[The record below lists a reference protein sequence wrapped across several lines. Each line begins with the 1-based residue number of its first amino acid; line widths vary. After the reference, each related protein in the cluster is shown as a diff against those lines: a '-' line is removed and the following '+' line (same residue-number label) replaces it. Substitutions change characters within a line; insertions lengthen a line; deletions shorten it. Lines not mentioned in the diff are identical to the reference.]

1 MTIINQF
8 SATVN
13 AASLSDKTE
22 LPNNEGA
29 SEFELLVGVKA
40 GIDEGNQQLESGN
53 HDSTRGTSGEHF
65 EAELADLTLTAKEEN
80 PFFLEGRAVID
91 VDPKEPL
98 GIDFSQTMEGLKLK
112 DSKLGSLVGE
122 LFEISF
128 SNEGLDNKLTE
139 KVLELVG
146 LLDSQTVGLVDNQY
160 TRDSSP
166 HQHNNLQVY
175 VPLSSVAV
183 GKLSQ
188 VSGAEVFEMQSAQL
202 RNESSKEVQ
211 ISKANQNIQARSI
224 TVENFVEKLRKADTV
239 TSNNATSNTS
249 LFSSVESEFKR
260 TSSSQYASLVS
271 QSNSDWLSK
280 KLSLIESQ
288 DELSVWYRDYSLDEK
303 ELSNKLIE
311 LRGLFEQN
319 RSIKQIGINGK
330 IVFTRGEE
338 GISKGDI

>member
-202 RNESSKEVQ
+202 RNESSKEV
-211 ISKANQNIQARSI
+211 
-224 TVENFVEKLRKADTV
+224 
-239 TSNNATSNTS
+239 
-249 LFSSVESEFKR
+249 
-260 TSSSQYASLVS
+260 
-271 QSNSDWLSK
+271 
-280 KLSLIESQ
+280 
-288 DELSVWYRDYSLDEK
+288 
-303 ELSNKLIE
+303 
-311 LRGLFEQN
+311 
-319 RSIKQIGINGK
+319 
-330 IVFTRGEE
+330 
-338 GISKGDI
+338 